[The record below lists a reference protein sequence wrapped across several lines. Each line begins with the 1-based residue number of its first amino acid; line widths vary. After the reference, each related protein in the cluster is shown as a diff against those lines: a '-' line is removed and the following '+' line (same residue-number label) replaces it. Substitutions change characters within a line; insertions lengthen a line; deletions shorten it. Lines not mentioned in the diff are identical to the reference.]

1 MRQLTSIELQAVS
14 GGARVAP
21 PPTIMIIRE
30 DFERRGRRFERE
42 DNLPV
47 PLPRRLTRAAA

>member
-30 DFERRGRRFERE
+30 DFERRGRRFFERE
-42 DNLPV
+42 DNI
-47 PLPRRLTRAAA
+47 PLPQRLTRAAA